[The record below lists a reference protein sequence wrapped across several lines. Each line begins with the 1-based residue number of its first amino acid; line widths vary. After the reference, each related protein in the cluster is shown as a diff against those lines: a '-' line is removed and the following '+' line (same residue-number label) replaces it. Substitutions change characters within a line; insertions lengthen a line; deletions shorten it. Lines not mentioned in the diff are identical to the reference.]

1 MVHRIIHD
9 LGSAMWLIRGLQK
22 YACLGR
28 MDRIPM
34 WSEDY
39 ACDIEKSRWPKGMWV
54 DWLNEVLLW

>member
-1 MVHRIIHD
+1 MLCDWLED
-9 LGSAMWLIRGLQK
+9 LKK

-28 MDRIPM
+28 MNRIPM